1 MKKKIQSLIII
12 VFSILVFFNIK
23 STSNLIK
30 ETCILWF
37 NKIIPTIPISYFLGN
52 IILNSNQILYFPFK
66 IINKITKFENFNSFT
81 IFIVSIIVGNP
92 TSTILISNSVNDNLI
107 SIDEGNKLLTFSS
120 FISIF
125 FIFFVFEFKY
135 SLLLFI
141 SQVLAS
147 LVILFYINR
156 EKNNINYKEEKIDN
170 FANITILIQN
180 LPYVLLNILSTMIF
194 TTIIKSIFK
203 IKNKI
208 LLTILSFLE
217 ITTGIN
223 YILSTYTGLKL
234 IIISS
239 LLLSFHGIAILLQSL
254 INIKIRML
262 YFKRYLKYRIIHALL
277 ASIFSILIYLFFIFI
292 I

>member
-12 VFSILVFFNIK
+12 VFSILVFLNIK
-23 STSNLIK
+23 STSTLIK

-66 IINKITKFENFNSFT
+66 IINRITKFENFHSFT

-92 TSTILISNSVNDNLI
+92 TSTILISNSVKDNLI

-147 LVILFYINR
+147 LIILFYINR
-156 EKNNINYKEEKIDN
+156 GNNINYKEEKIDN
-170 FANITILIQN
+170 FTNLTILIQN

-194 TTIIKSIFK
+194 TTIIKSIFNT
-203 IKNKI
+203 KNKI

-223 YILSTYTGLKL
+223 YILSNYTGLKL

-277 ASIFSILIYLFFIFI
+277 ASIFSILIYLIFIFI